1 MGWSF
6 MFVPSDPEGRV
17 ARTPGQMRVMKR
29 LNRTRGVSD
38 RGLLTPT
45 CIQEKEHAV
54 GTAVWLQRSCFR
66 GRQDARCEMSHNE
79 GGPWDDYQLE
89 SGAQQMSCHTRTV
102 ECLSEALAS
111 LRWAHEE
118 GLSPRHSPPRARTA
132 AATCSGSGDQ
142 CLDRDQRAER
152 VGSYP
157 RRAITAPDIGEDFGH
172 M

>member
-89 SGAQQMSCHTRTV
+89 SGAQQMS
-102 ECLSEALAS
+102 SI
-111 LRWAHEE
+111 
-118 GLSPRHSPPRARTA
+118 RARSSACRKPWPPCGGPMKRVYRPGTRLQGPA
-132 AATCSGSGDQ
+132 RRRHLLWVAGDQ

-152 VGSYP
+152 VVSYP